1 MSEEASERRDSTVSN
16 DLLDEG
22 VDSTAVTDADES
34 ALLDGDGTLG
44 DGEISL
50 LDRDESQDAAQIDD
64 PVSSLKLI
72 VFIT

>member
-44 DGEISL
+44 DSEISL